1 MGKKRGTSSGLG
13 QSRRQFFKKN
23 REGQIWVETVVYTLI
38 AFALIGLVLTF
49 VKPKIEEIRDKGIID
64 QSITVL
70 NDIDLIIK
78 TLGGPGNQRVIELG
92 INKGTLNIDGEND
105 KIFFEI
111 ESKYTY
117 SQPGEDVNVGNII
130 AHTEEKGNI
139 NELTLTIDYAGK
151 YDITFRNL
159 DELKKIS
166 RASTPYKIIIKNM
179 GEDAFKKTI
188 INIEVID

>member
-1 MGKKRGTSSGLG
+1 MKKRVKSLSKLG
-13 QSRRQFFKKN
+13 QSR
-23 REGQIWVETVVYTLI
+23 GQIWVETVVYTLI

-49 VKPKIEEIRDKGIID
+49 AKPKIEEIRDKGIID

-117 SQPGEDVNVGNII
+117 SQPGEDVSVGNII
-130 AHTEEKGNI
+130 ARTEEKGNI
-139 NELTLTIDYAGK
+139 NELTLTIDYGGG
-151 YDITFRNL
+151 YDITFQNQ

-166 RASTPYKIIIKNM
+166 KASTPYKVIIKNM

-188 INIEVID
+188 VNIEVIN

>member
-1 MGKKRGTSSGLG
+1 
-13 QSRRQFFKKN
+13 
-23 REGQIWVETVVYTLI
+23 I
-38 AFALIGLVLTF
+38 
-49 VKPKIEEIRDKGIID
+49 DHII
-64 QSITVL
+64 
-70 NDIDLIIK
+70 N

-117 SQPGEDVNVGNII
+117 SQPGEDVSVGNII
-130 AHTEEKGNI
+130 ARTEEKGNI
-139 NELTLTIDYAGK
+139 NELTLTIDYGGG
-151 YDITFRNL
+151 YDITFQNQ

-166 RASTPYKIIIKNM
+166 KASTPYKVIIKNM

-188 INIEVID
+188 DRDWNHDEFVKKMPNSIFFNLEERLNRIEDLLKKK